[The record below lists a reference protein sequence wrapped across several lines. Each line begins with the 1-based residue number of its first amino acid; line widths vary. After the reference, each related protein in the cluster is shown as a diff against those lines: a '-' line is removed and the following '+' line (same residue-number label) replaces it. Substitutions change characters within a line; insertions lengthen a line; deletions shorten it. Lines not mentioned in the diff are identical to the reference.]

1 MTNISDHARLHS
13 RALLMHDFQRYCGL
27 ELLEQEA
34 GRCRCRLV
42 VTPAIDNLS
51 RCLHGG
57 VTYAMLDVT
66 SMLATLPL
74 LAPDEYAV
82 STNMAVSILTPMPRN
97 SIAEF
102 QASVIRAGRR
112 MIFTSVAAI
121 RVGVDGAHTP
131 FATAQ
136 ISKARLRQTI
146 PVPDANGVVERAAS

>member
-1 MTNISDHARLHS
+1 MLEISDHARLHS

-27 ELLEQEA
+27 ELLEQKA
-34 GRCRCRLV
+34 GRCHCRLV

-57 VTYAMLDVT
+57 VTYAMLDVA

-97 SIAEF
+97 SVAEF

-112 MIFTSVAAI
+112 LIFTSASAI
-121 RVGVDGAHTP
+121 RVDVDDAHTL

-146 PVPDANGVVERAAS
+146 SVPDTNGVIDRSAS

>member
-1 MTNISDHARLHS
+1 VIEISDHARRHS
-13 RALLMHDFQRYCGL
+13 RALLTHEFQRYCGL
-27 ELLEQEA
+27 ELLEQDA

-51 RCLHGG
+51 RSLHGG
-57 VTYAMLDVT
+57 VTYAMMDVT

-82 STNMAVSILTPMPRN
+82 TTNMAVSIMMPMPRN

-102 QASVIRAGRR
+102 RASVIRAGRKF
-112 MIFTSVAAI
+112 IFTSATAI
-121 RVGVDGAHTP
+121 RVDVDDAQAP

-146 PVPDANGVVERAAS
+146 SVPDANEADGR

>member
-1 MTNISDHARLHS
+1 MIEISDHARRHS

-27 ELLEQEA
+27 ELLEQDA

-42 VTPAIDNLS
+42 VTAAIDNLS
-51 RCLHGG
+51 HCLHGG

-82 STNMAVSILTPMPRN
+82 TTNMAVSILTPMPRD

-112 MIFTSVAAI
+112 LIFTSATAV
-121 RVGVDGAHTP
+121 RVDVDDAHTP

-146 PVPDANGVVERAAS
+146 SVPEANGAIGRSAS

>member
-1 MTNISDHARLHS
+1 
-13 RALLMHDFQRYCGL
+13 MHDFQRYCGL
-27 ELLEQEA
+27 ELLEQDA

-82 STNMAVSILTPMPRN
+82 TTNMTVSILTPMPRD

-112 MIFTSVAAI
+112 LIFTSATAI
-121 RVGVDGAHTP
+121 RVDVDDAHTP

-146 PVPDANGVVERAAS
+146 SVPEANGAIGRSAS